1 MRLLHAVRPFGHL
14 WVSEPPV
21 SPVRMVSSKPTRE
34 ALAQLDRHWRL
45 RYLMLAPHRL
55 GFFAAMLVLVMC
67 SAWWALVQTDRMT
80 GVLGLPYVLSPSL
93 LHATVMVFGF
103 MPLFF
108 SGFLFTAGPKW
119 LKVEPW
125 PTARLRAPLLLQ
137 VLGWLLWLVGGHVQA
152 AVALAGLACAALGLV
167 WMSSLFW
174 RLVLR
179 SSAPDQLHARVL
191 GLAFLAGS
199 LALLG
204 AGLALALEA
213 PVFARAFVLTGLW
226 GFVVVVFVTVAH
238 RMIPF
243 FTSSAMPLVQ
253 VWRPFWALWLM
264 LATAVLEAAAVW
276 VDFDGPLHGTIASAW
291 MLVRGAL
298 ELGAGAVLVWLAVV
312 WGMVQ
317 SLKNRLLAM
326 LHIGF
331 LWLGLSLLLAGA
343 SQWLGLAQGTPAMP
357 LAALHALTMGCLA
370 SLMLAMV
377 TRVSCG
383 HGGRALVADS
393 IAWSLFWLLQLA
405 TLLRIVAA
413 LPSAGSAWLLWA
425 AALLWLGLMAVWG
438 VRLGAWYGRV
448 RVDGRPG

>member
-1 MRLLHAVRPFGHL
+1 M
-14 WVSEPPV
+14 SEPPA
-21 SPVRMVSSKPTRE
+21 SPVRVVSSKPSRE

-55 GFFAAMLVLVMC
+55 GFCAAMVVLVMC
-67 SAWWALVQTDRMT
+67 GAWWALVQTDRMT
-80 GVLGLPYVLSPSL
+80 GVLGLPYALSPSI
-93 LHATVMVFGF
+93 LHAAVMVFGF

-108 SGFLFTAGPKW
+108 TGFLFTAGPKW
-119 LKVEPW
+119 LKVDSW
-125 PTARLRAPLLLQ
+125 PTARLLAPVLLQ
-137 VLGWLLWLVGGHVQA
+137 VLGWLLWLVGGHVHA
-152 AVALAGLACAALGLV
+152 AVALAGLASAALGLV
-167 WMSSLFW
+167 WVSTLFW
-174 RLVLR
+174 RLVRR
-179 SSAPDQLHARVL
+179 SSETDQLHARVV
-191 GLAFLAGS
+191 GLAFMAGS

-204 AGLALALEA
+204 TLLALVLDA

-243 FTSSAMPLVQ
+243 FTSSAMPLAE

-276 VDFDGPLHGTIASAW
+276 VEFDGPLNGTIASAW

-357 LAALHALTMGCLA
+357 LAALHSLTMGCLA

-405 TLLRIVAA
+405 TLLRIAAA

-425 AALLWLGLMAVWG
+425 AALLWVGLMAVWG
-438 VRLGAWYGRV
+438 VRLGTWFGRL